1 MPGEATLEPATNTG
15 KGAPVKAIL
24 TRVSQKKK
32 AHSLCSALLEGP
44 AMKLANRRRSVSE
57 CLHHKGSRDSE
68 VWGQNHQ
75 LSD

>member
-24 TRVSQKKK
+24 TRVPQKEK

-44 AMKLANRRRSVSE
+44 AMKLANRRR
-57 CLHHKGSRDSE
+57 
-68 VWGQNHQ
+68 
-75 LSD
+75 